1 MAGGGWLCGSAGLR
15 DWNQTWFIDLLHFPQ
30 CFQDTVLAWIPC
42 AYLWIVFPFYYLYLK
57 HHKKG
62 YIRMSHLF
70 KAKMVLGFILMLLCF
85 SDLFFTL
92 WEINQGT
99 LRPPAFFISPAVL
112 GITMMLAVFL
122 TQLERQKGVQS
133 SGILLIYWLL
143 SFLSSIVTVNL
154 KIQHAV
160 KLGFLEDPF
169 HHITSYIYSTLVLVE
184 LVISFFT
191 DQPPFFS
198 KIVSDSNPCPE
209 ASASF
214 VSRITYWWFS
224 GLLWKGYRQPLE
236 AKDLWSL
243 MKENSSEEIVSQL
256 EKEWKMY
263 CDRNRQKAG
272 SIKFEKDQQREADTT
287 EAGEK
292 QVLLQPEDCQSKSLL
307 KALWSM
313 FGTYFLFGTLSL
325 VICDVFLFS
334 VPKIFSFFLEFMKDQ
349 ESPSWKGYFYAG
361 LMFFLACL
369 QTLFE
374 QRYMYTC
381 LVIGVRLKTAVTGLV
396 YRKIL
401 VMSNA
406 ARKATTVG
414 EIVNLVSVDVQK
426 LMDLIIYFNGIW
438 LAPIR
443 IIICFVFLW
452 QLLGPSALTAVAVF
466 FLLLP
471 LNFAITKKRSQFQ
484 EEQMQHKDDRAK
496 LTNAILSDMKVIKLY
511 AWEKAFMEKV
521 LGIRKQE
528 LQALKR
534 SQLLFAVSLSSF
546 YSSTFLIALVMF
558 AVYTLVDETHVL
570 DAQKAFVSLTLINIL
585 NTAHSF
591 LPFSINALVQAKV
604 SLNRLAA
611 FLSLEEL
618 DSDNTNTDLLD
629 SFKKCII
636 IRNGTFHWSKEH
648 FPCLKRINL
657 SVLEGSLLA
666 VVGQVGAGKS
676 SLLSAL
682 LGELQKLE
690 GHVFVKGTVAYV
702 PQQAWIQNASVE
714 DNILFGKEMDD
725 SWYNRVIHACAL
737 HPDLETF
744 PAGSKSE
751 IGEKGINI
759 SGGQKQRVGLARA
772 VYQKAALYLLDDP
785 LSAVDAQVGQ
795 HIFEQVI
802 GPNGLLKEK
811 TRILV
816 THTISILPHVDN
828 IAVLVDGEIS
838 EMGCYQELLQKN
850 GAFADFLYSYSSA
863 EEEEGYDLPAAGNAD
878 NAVVPRNATHPE
890 EPFSDGSLKAS
901 TERSNYRA
909 IRQDRAPTAASKDVG
924 RLIEGEKTQHGRV
937 NTSIYLDY
945 LRAMGSP
952 ICLYIILL
960 FTCQQTASF
969 CRGYWLSKWAD
980 DPVNNGTQ
988 KHTELRVGVF
998 GVLGVVQAIGKFG
1011 STAAV
1016 LLGGVIASRKLFRQ
1030 LLENIARSPM
1040 MFFEQTSIG
1049 NLLNRF
1055 SKEMDAIDSIIP
1067 DKLKSLLGFLFNL
1080 LEIYIVIVLATPI
1093 AVVAIV
1099 PLTVLYAVFQNFY
1112 VATSCQLRRLEA
1124 ASRSP
1129 IYSHISETFQG
1140 SGVIRAYKEQQRFI
1154 SKNDFRV
1161 DENQRMCFPGVVADR
1176 WLAANLEFLGNGI
1189 VLFAALFAV
1198 INKKQLSPGIA
1209 AFSISYALQITGIL
1223 NWMVRSWTE
1232 IENNVVSVERV
1243 REYSTTPKEAPWT
1256 QEAKSQSQAWP
1267 TEGRIEFRN
1276 YSLQYR
1282 PNLELALKN
1291 ITITIRGQEKI
1302 GIAGRTGAGKS
1313 TLAVGLL
1320 RLVEAA
1326 EGEISIDGINIAHIG
1341 LHDLRTK
1348 ITIIPQDPILFSG
1361 SLRMNLDPLNTYCDA
1376 DIWTALELT
1385 QLKNFVLDL
1394 PDQLNYECSEQGEN
1408 LSVGQK
1414 QLLCLARALL
1424 RKAKILVL
1432 DEATAS
1438 VDVEM
1443 DLHIQSM
1450 IRTQFKECTVLTIAH
1465 RVNTILDCN
1474 RILVLENG
1482 QIAEFDTPE
1491 KLMAQKGLFYRLV
1504 EESGLV

>member
-1 MAGGGWLCGSAGLR
+1 AFRKSYY
-15 DWNQTWFIDLLHFPQ
+15 LHFPQ
-30 CFQDTVLAWIPC
+30 CFQDTVVAWIPC
-42 AYLWIVFPFYYLYLK
+42 AFLWVVFPFYYLYLK

-85 SDLFFTL
+85 SNLFFTL

-99 LRPPAFFISPAVL
+99 LRAPAFFISPAVL

-133 SGILLIYWLL
+133 SGVLLIYWLL

-154 KIQHAV
+154 KIQHAM
-160 KLGFLEDPF
+160 KLVSDPF
-169 HHITSYIYSTLVLVE
+169 HHIASYTYSTLVLVE

-224 GLLWKGYRQPLE
+224 GLLWKGYQQPLE
-236 AKDLWSL
+236 AEDLWSL

-256 EKEWKMY
+256 EREWKMY
-263 CDRNRQKAG
+263 CG
-272 SIKFEKDQQREADTT
+272 SITFEKDQQREADLT
-287 EAGEK
+287 EARET
-292 QVLLQPEDCQSKSLL
+292 QVLLEPEDCQSKSLL
-307 KALWSM
+307 KVLWSM
-313 FGTYFLFGTLSL
+313 FGTYFLFVKFSANL
-325 VICDVFLFS
+325 LFS
-334 VPKIFSFFLEFMKDQ
+334 CSLFLEFMKDQ
-349 ESPSWKGYFYAG
+349 ESPNWKGYFYAG

-374 QRYMYTC
+374 QWYMYTC

-484 EEQMQHKDDRAK
+484 VSFMQHKDDRAK
-496 LTNAILSDMKVIKLY
+496 LTNAIFSDIKVIKLY

-534 SQLLFAVSLSSF
+534 SQLLFASVVCCPF
-546 YSSTFLIALVMF
+546 APFQIALVMF

-611 FLSLEEL
+611 FLSLEDFL
-618 DSDNTNTDLLD
+618 CNHSISAALIAVTSGATVLC
-629 SFKKCII
+629 F
-636 IRNGTFHWSKEH
+636 G
-648 FPCLKRINL
+648 RINL
-657 SVLEGSLLA
+657 SVLEGNLLA

-676 SLLSAL
+676 SLLATL

-690 GHVFVKGTVAYV
+690 GHVSVKGTVAYV

-744 PAGSKSE
+744 PAGSRSE

-772 VYQKAALYLLDDP
+772 VYQKAAIYLLDDP

-816 THTISILPHVDN
+816 THTISILPYVDN
-828 IAVLVDGEIS
+828 IVVLVDGEIS

-850 GAFADFLYSYSSA
+850 GVFADFLYSYSSA
-863 EEEEGYDLPAAGNAD
+863 QEEEAYDLPGNPHI
-878 NAVVPRNATHPE
+878 VV
-890 EPFSDGSLKAS
+890 FLYSDRSLKAS
-901 TERSNYRA
+901 TERSSYRA

-945 LRAMGSP
+945 LKAMGSP
-952 ICLYIILL
+952 VCLYIILL

-998 GVLGVVQAIGKFG
+998 GVLGVIQAIGKFG

-1016 LLGGVIASRKLFRQ
+1016 LLGGTIASRKLFRQ

-1055 SKEMDAIDSIIP
+1055 SKEMDAIDSVIP

-1099 PLTVLYAVFQNFY
+1099 PLTVLYAAFQNFY

-1140 SGVIRAYKEQQRFI
+1140 SGVIRAYKAQQRFI
-1154 SKNDFRV
+1154 SQNDFRV

-1176 WLAANLEFLGNGI
+1176 WLAANLEFLGNSI

-1198 INKKQLSPGIA
+1198 INKKQLTPGIA

-1243 REYSTTPKEAPWT
+1243 KEYSTTPKEVAN
-1256 QEAKSQSQAWP
+1256 QIFQAWP

-1385 QLKNFVLDL
+1385 QLKNFVLNL

-1408 LSVGQK
+1408 LSIGQK

-1424 RKAKILVL
+1424 RKTKILVL

>member
-1 MAGGGWLCGSAGLR
+1 RAVEDLWSFADARSPFPKRPCP
-15 DWNQTWFIDLLHFPQ
+15 DWNQTWFIDLHFPQ
-30 CFQDTVLAWIPC
+30 CFQDTVVAWIPC
-42 AYLWIVFPFYYLYLK
+42 AFLWVVFPFYYLYLK

-85 SDLFFTL
+85 SNLFFTL

-99 LRPPAFFISPAVL
+99 LRAPAFFISPAVL

-133 SGILLIYWLL
+133 SGVLLIYWLL

-154 KIQHAV
+154 KIQHAM

-169 HHITSYIYSTLVLVE
+169 HHIASYTYSTLVLVE

-198 KIVSDSNPCPE
+198 KIVNSKSLYACVL
-209 ASASF
+209 AALC
-214 VSRITYWWFS
+214 VLCR
-224 GLLWKGYRQPLE
+224 LLWKGYQQPLE
-236 AKDLWSL
+236 AEDLWSL

-256 EKEWKMY
+256 EREWKMY
-263 CDRNRQKAG
+263 CGR
-272 SIKFEKDQQREADTT
+272 
-287 EAGEK
+287 
-292 QVLLQPEDCQSKSLL
+292 VLLEPEDCQSKSLL
-307 KALWSM
+307 KVLWSM
-313 FGTYFLFGTLSL
+313 FGTYFLFVKFSANL
-325 VICDVFLFS
+325 LFS
-334 VPKIFSFFLEFMKDQ
+334 CSLFLEFMKDQ
-349 ESPSWKGYFYAG
+349 ESPNWKGYFYAG

-374 QRYMYTC
+374 QWYMYTC

-484 EEQMQHKDDRAK
+484 VSFQMQHKDDRAK
-496 LTNAILSDMKVIKLY
+496 LTNAIFSDIKVIKLY

-534 SQLLFAVSLSSF
+534 SQLLFSVVCCPFAPF
-546 YSSTFLIALVMF
+546 QIALVMF

-618 DSDNTNTDLLD
+618 DSDNMNTNLLD
-629 SFKKCII
+629 SSLIAVTSGATVLCF
-636 IRNGTFHWSKEH
+636 G
-648 FPCLKRINL
+648 RINL
-657 SVLEGSLLA
+657 SVLEGNLLA

-676 SLLSAL
+676 SLLATL

-690 GHVFVKGTVAYV
+690 GHVSVKGTVAYV

-744 PAGSKSE
+744 PAGSRSE

-772 VYQKAALYLLDDP
+772 VYQKAAIYLLDDP

-816 THTISILPHVDN
+816 THTISILPYVDN
-828 IAVLVDGEIS
+828 IVVLVDGEIS

-850 GAFADFLYSYSSA
+850 GVFADFLYSYSSA
-863 EEEEGYDLPAAGNAD
+863 QEEEAYDLPGNPHMQIICTLL
-878 NAVVPRNATHPE
+878 NHLLLIVH
-890 EPFSDGSLKAS
+890 S
-901 TERSNYRA
+901 

-937 NTSIYLDY
+937 TAVNTSIYLDY
-945 LRAMGSP
+945 LKAMGSP
-952 ICLYIILL
+952 VCLYIILL

-998 GVLGVVQAIGKFG
+998 GVLGVIQAIGKFG

-1016 LLGGVIASRKLFRQ
+1016 LLGGTIASRKLFRQ

-1055 SKEMDAIDSIIP
+1055 SKEMDAIDSVIP

-1099 PLTVLYAVFQNFY
+1099 PLTVLYAAFQNFY

-1140 SGVIRAYKEQQRFI
+1140 SGVIRAYKAQQRFI
-1154 SKNDFRV
+1154 SQNDFRV

-1176 WLAANLEFLGNGI
+1176 WLAANLEFLGNSI

-1198 INKKQLSPGIA
+1198 INKKQLTPGIA

-1243 REYSTTPKEAPWT
+1243 KEYSTTPKEAPWT

-1385 QLKNFVLDL
+1385 QLKNFVLNL

-1408 LSVGQK
+1408 LSIGQK

-1424 RKAKILVL
+1424 RKTKILVL

>member
-1 MAGGGWLCGSAGLR
+1 MGGTVKQTLCREGGR
-15 DWNQTWFIDLLHFPQ
+15 RFWIWPKEIYLHFPQ
-30 CFQDTVLAWIPC
+30 CFQDTVVAWIPC
-42 AYLWIVFPFYYLYLK
+42 AFLWVVFPFYYLYLK

-85 SDLFFTL
+85 SNLFFTL

-99 LRPPAFFISPAVL
+99 LRAPAFFISPAVL

-133 SGILLIYWLL
+133 SGVLLIYWLL

-154 KIQHAV
+154 KIQHAM

-169 HHITSYIYSTLVLVE
+169 HHIASYTYSTLVLVE

-224 GLLWKGYRQPLE
+224 GLLWKGYQQPLE
-236 AKDLWSL
+236 AEDLWSL

-256 EKEWKMY
+256 EREWKMY
-263 CDRNRQKAG
+263 W
-272 SIKFEKDQQREADTT
+272 SITFEKDQQREADLT
-287 EAGEK
+287 EARET
-292 QVLLQPEDCQSKSLL
+292 QVLLEPEDCQSKSLL
-307 KALWSM
+307 KVLWSM

-325 VICDVFLFS
+325 VIFKFSANLLFS
-334 VPKIFSFFLEFMKDQ
+334 CSLFLEFMKDQ
-349 ESPSWKGYFYAG
+349 ESPNWKGYFYAG

-374 QRYMYTC
+374 QWYMYTC

-484 EEQMQHKDDRAK
+484 VSFQMQHKDDRAK
-496 LTNAILSDMKVIKLY
+496 LTNAIFSDIKVIKLY

-534 SQLLFAVSLSSF
+534 SQLLFASVVCCPF
-546 YSSTFLIALVMF
+546 APFQIALVMF

-618 DSDNTNTDLLD
+618 DSDNMNTNL
-629 SFKKCII
+629 
-636 IRNGTFHWSKEH
+636 
-648 FPCLKRINL
+648 INL
-657 SVLEGSLLA
+657 SVLEGNLLA

-676 SLLSAL
+676 SLLATL

-690 GHVFVKGTVAYV
+690 GHVSVKGTVAYV

-744 PAGSKSE
+744 PAGSRSE

-772 VYQKAALYLLDDP
+772 VYQKAAIYLLDDP

-816 THTISILPHVDN
+816 THTISILPYVDN
-828 IAVLVDGEIS
+828 IVVLVDGEIS

-850 GAFADFLYSYSSA
+850 GVFADFLYSYSSA
-863 EEEEGYDLPAAGNAD
+863 QEEEAYDLPGNPHMQIICTLL
-878 NAVVPRNATHPE
+878 NHFVV
-890 EPFSDGSLKAS
+890 FLYSDRSLKAS
-901 TERSNYRA
+901 TERSSYRA

-945 LRAMGSP
+945 LKAMGSP
-952 ICLYIILL
+952 VCLYIILL

-998 GVLGVVQAIGKFG
+998 GVLGVIQAIGKFG

-1016 LLGGVIASRKLFRQ
+1016 LLGGTIASRKLFRQ

-1055 SKEMDAIDSIIP
+1055 SKEMDAIDSVIP

-1099 PLTVLYAVFQNFY
+1099 PLTVLYAAFQNFY

-1140 SGVIRAYKEQQRFI
+1140 SGVIRAYKAQQRFI
-1154 SKNDFRV
+1154 SQNDFRV

-1176 WLAANLEFLGNGI
+1176 WLAANLEFLGNSI

-1198 INKKQLSPGIA
+1198 INKKQLTPGIA

-1243 REYSTTPKEAPWT
+1243 KEYSTTPKEAPWT

-1385 QLKNFVLDL
+1385 QLKNFVLNL

-1408 LSVGQK
+1408 LSIGQK

-1424 RKAKILVL
+1424 RKTKILVL

>member
-1 MAGGGWLCGSAGLR
+1 
-15 DWNQTWFIDLLHFPQ
+15 
-30 CFQDTVLAWIPC
+30 
-42 AYLWIVFPFYYLYLK
+42 VFPFYYLYLK

-85 SDLFFTL
+85 SNLFFTL

-99 LRPPAFFISPAVL
+99 LRAPAFFISPAVL
-112 GITMMLAVFL
+112 GITMVISTCCLHFIILVKSHL
-122 TQLERQKGVQS
+122 S
-133 SGILLIYWLL
+133 PILLLI
-143 SFLSSIVTVNL
+143 SVGAKDPVDSKAGV
-154 KIQHAV
+154 
-160 KLGFLEDPF
+160 GFLEDPF
-169 HHITSYIYSTLVLVE
+169 HHIASYTYSTLVLVE

-198 KIVSDSNPCPE
+198 KIVSDSFNPHQLGKFYIDSKSLYACVL
-209 ASASF
+209 AALC
-214 VSRITYWWFS
+214 VLCR
-224 GLLWKGYRQPLE
+224 LLWKGYQQPLE
-236 AKDLWSL
+236 AEDLWSL

-256 EKEWKMY
+256 EREWKMY
-263 CDRNRQKAG
+263 CGRARQ
-272 SIKFEKDQQREADTT
+272 EADLT
-287 EAGEK
+287 EARET
-292 QVLLQPEDCQSKSLL
+292 QVLLEPEDCQSKSLL
-307 KALWSM
+307 KVLWSM

-334 VPKIFSFFLEFMKDQ
+334 VPKVFSLFLEFMKDQ
-349 ESPSWKGYFYAG
+349 ESPNWKGYFYAG

-374 QRYMYTC
+374 QWYMYTC

-496 LTNAILSDMKVIKLY
+496 LTNAIFSDIKVIKLY

-591 LPFSINALVQAKV
+591 LPFSINALVQV
-604 SLNRLAA
+604 SLVSFLCNHSISAA
-611 FLSLEEL
+611 LIAVTSGATVLCF
-618 DSDNTNTDLLD
+618 
-629 SFKKCII
+629 
-636 IRNGTFHWSKEH
+636 G
-648 FPCLKRINL
+648 RINL
-657 SVLEGSLLA
+657 SVLEGNLLA

-676 SLLSAL
+676 SLLATL

-690 GHVFVKGTVAYV
+690 GHVSVKGTVAYV

-744 PAGSKSE
+744 PAGSRSE

-772 VYQKAALYLLDDP
+772 VYQKAAIYLLDDP

-816 THTISILPHVDN
+816 THTISILPYVDN
-828 IAVLVDGEIS
+828 IVVLVDGEIS

-850 GAFADFLYSYSSA
+850 GVFADFLYSYSSA
-863 EEEEGYDLPAAGNAD
+863 QEEEAYDLPGNPHIVGYS
-878 NAVVPRNATHPE
+878 VV
-890 EPFSDGSLKAS
+890 FLYSDRSLKAS
-901 TERSNYRA
+901 TERSSYRA

-945 LRAMGSP
+945 LKAMGSP
-952 ICLYIILL
+952 VCLYIILL

-998 GVLGVVQAIGKFG
+998 GVLGVIQAIGKFG

-1016 LLGGVIASRKLFRQ
+1016 LLGGTIASRKLFRQ

-1055 SKEMDAIDSIIP
+1055 SKEMDAIDSVIP

-1099 PLTVLYAVFQNFY
+1099 PLTVLYAAFQNFY

-1140 SGVIRAYKEQQRFI
+1140 SGVIRAYKAQQRFI
-1154 SKNDFRV
+1154 SQNDFRV

-1176 WLAANLEFLGNGI
+1176 WLAANLEFLGNSI

-1198 INKKQLSPGIA
+1198 INKKQLTPGIA

-1243 REYSTTPKEAPWT
+1243 KEYSTTPKEAPWT

-1385 QLKNFVLDL
+1385 QLKNFVLNL

-1408 LSVGQK
+1408 LSIGQK

-1424 RKAKILVL
+1424 RKTKILVL

>member
-1 MAGGGWLCGSAGLR
+1 NSAPGHCKCQGPCPR
-15 DWNQTWFIDLLHFPQ
+15 PDWNQTWFIDLHFPQ
-30 CFQDTVLAWIPC
+30 CFQDTVVAWIPC
-42 AYLWIVFPFYYLYLK
+42 AFLWVVFPFYYLYLK

-85 SDLFFTL
+85 SNLFFTL

-99 LRPPAFFISPAVL
+99 LRAPAFFISPAVL

-133 SGILLIYWLL
+133 SGVLLIYWLL

-154 KIQHAV
+154 KIQHAM
-160 KLGFLEDPF
+160 KLVSDPF
-169 HHITSYIYSTLVLVE
+169 HHIASYTYSTLVLVE

-224 GLLWKGYRQPLE
+224 GLLWKGYQQPLE
-236 AKDLWSL
+236 AEDLWSL

-256 EKEWKMY
+256 EREWKMY
-263 CDRNRQKAG
+263 CGRARLQPFSLCFFRKTG
-272 SIKFEKDQQREADTT
+272 SITFEKDQQREADLT
-287 EAGEK
+287 EARET
-292 QVLLQPEDCQSKSLL
+292 QVLLEPEDCQSKSLL
-307 KALWSM
+307 KVLWSM
-313 FGTYFLFGTLSL
+313 FGTYFLFVKFSANL
-325 VICDVFLFS
+325 LFS
-334 VPKIFSFFLEFMKDQ
+334 CSLFLEFMKDQ
-349 ESPSWKGYFYAG
+349 ESPNWKGYFYAG

-374 QRYMYTC
+374 QWYMYTC

-484 EEQMQHKDDRAK
+484 VSFMQHKDDRAK
-496 LTNAILSDMKVIKLY
+496 LTNAIFSDIKVIKLY

-534 SQLLFAVSLSSF
+534 SQLLFASVVCCPF
-546 YSSTFLIALVMF
+546 APFQIALVMF

-618 DSDNTNTDLLD
+618 DSDNMNTNLLD
-629 SFKKCII
+629 SSLIAVTSGATVLCF
-636 IRNGTFHWSKEH
+636 G
-648 FPCLKRINL
+648 RINL
-657 SVLEGSLLA
+657 SVLEGNLLA

-676 SLLSAL
+676 SLLATL

-690 GHVFVKGTVAYV
+690 GHVSVKGTVAYV

-744 PAGSKSE
+744 PAGSRSE

-772 VYQKAALYLLDDP
+772 VYQKAAIYLLDDP

-816 THTISILPHVDN
+816 THTISILPYVDN
-828 IAVLVDGEIS
+828 IVVLVDGEIS

-850 GAFADFLYSYSSA
+850 GVFADFLYSYSSA
-863 EEEEGYDLPAAGNAD
+863 QEEEAYDLPGNPHMQIICTLL
-878 NAVVPRNATHPE
+878 NH
-890 EPFSDGSLKAS
+890 LL
-901 TERSNYRA
+901 
-909 IRQDRAPTAASKDVG
+909 
-924 RLIEGEKTQHGRV
+924 LIVHCFYV

-945 LRAMGSP
+945 LKAMGSP
-952 ICLYIILL
+952 VCLYIILL

-998 GVLGVVQAIGKFG
+998 GVLGVIQGLLTW
-1011 STAAV
+1011 SPSPAV
-1016 LLGGVIASRKLFRQ
+1016 LLGGTIASRKLFRQ

-1055 SKEMDAIDSIIP
+1055 SKEMDAIDSVIP

-1099 PLTVLYAVFQNFY
+1099 PLTVLYAAFQNFY

-1140 SGVIRAYKEQQRFI
+1140 SGVIRAYKAQQRFI
-1154 SKNDFRV
+1154 SQNDFRV

-1176 WLAANLEFLGNGI
+1176 WLAANLEFLGNSI

-1198 INKKQLSPGIA
+1198 INKKQLTPGIA

-1243 REYSTTPKEAPWT
+1243 KEYSTTPKEAPWT

-1385 QLKNFVLDL
+1385 QLKNFVLNL

-1408 LSVGQK
+1408 LSIGQK

-1424 RKAKILVL
+1424 RKTKILVL

>member
-1 MAGGGWLCGSAGLR
+1 VCCSAFCSRALSCP
-15 DWNQTWFIDLLHFPQ
+15 DWNQTWFIDLHFPQ
-30 CFQDTVLAWIPC
+30 CFQDTVVAWIPC
-42 AYLWIVFPFYYLYLK
+42 AFLWVVFPFYYLYLK

-85 SDLFFTL
+85 SNLFFTL

-99 LRPPAFFISPAVL
+99 LRAPAFFISPAVL

-133 SGILLIYWLL
+133 SGVLLIYWLL

-154 KIQHAV
+154 KIQHAM
-160 KLGFLEDPF
+160 KLVSDPF
-169 HHITSYIYSTLVLVE
+169 HHIASYTYSTLVLVE

-224 GLLWKGYRQPLE
+224 GLLWKGYQQPLE
-236 AKDLWSL
+236 AEDLWSL

-256 EKEWKMY
+256 EREWKMY
-263 CDRNRQKAG
+263 CGRHLSRLQPFSLCFFRKTG
-272 SIKFEKDQQREADTT
+272 SITFEKDQQREADLT
-287 EAGEK
+287 EARET
-292 QVLLQPEDCQSKSLL
+292 QVLLEPEDCQSKSLL
-307 KALWSM
+307 KVLWSM
-313 FGTYFLFGTLSL
+313 FGTYFLFGTLIKFSANL
-325 VICDVFLFS
+325 LFS
-334 VPKIFSFFLEFMKDQ
+334 CSLFLEFMKDQ
-349 ESPSWKGYFYAG
+349 ESPNWKGYFYAG

-374 QRYMYTC
+374 QWYMYTC

-484 EEQMQHKDDRAK
+484 VSFMQHKDDRAK
-496 LTNAILSDMKVIKLY
+496 LTNAIFSDIKVIKLY

-534 SQLLFAVSLSSF
+534 SQLLFASVVCCPF
-546 YSSTFLIALVMF
+546 APFQIALVMF

-618 DSDNTNTDLLD
+618 DSDNMNTNLLD
-629 SFKKCII
+629 TVTSGATVLCF
-636 IRNGTFHWSKEH
+636 G
-648 FPCLKRINL
+648 RINL
-657 SVLEGSLLA
+657 SVLEGNLLA

-676 SLLSAL
+676 SLLATL

-690 GHVFVKGTVAYV
+690 GHVSVKGTVAYV

-744 PAGSKSE
+744 PAGSRSE

-772 VYQKAALYLLDDP
+772 VYQKAAIYLLDDP

-816 THTISILPHVDN
+816 THTISILPYVDN
-828 IAVLVDGEIS
+828 IVVLVDGEIS

-850 GAFADFLYSYSSA
+850 GVFADFLYSYSSA
-863 EEEEGYDLPAAGNAD
+863 QEEEYIKNLVTSRSPGHPGENQERWIQTPGRPLQAQFQEKLLHSQGDQTGMESLQWWCSHLP
-878 NAVVPRNATHPE
+878 RT
-890 EPFSDGSLKAS
+890 S
-901 TERSNYRA
+901 
-909 IRQDRAPTAASKDVG
+909 SKDWTV
-924 RLIEGEKTQHGRV
+924 TSVV

-945 LRAMGSP
+945 LKAMGSP
-952 ICLYIILL
+952 VCLYIILL

-998 GVLGVVQAIGKFG
+998 GVLGVIQAIGKFG

-1016 LLGGVIASRKLFRQ
+1016 LLGGTIASRKLFRQ

-1055 SKEMDAIDSIIP
+1055 SKEMDAIDSVIP

-1099 PLTVLYAVFQNFY
+1099 PLTVLYAAFQNFY

-1140 SGVIRAYKEQQRFI
+1140 SGVIRAYKAQQRFI
-1154 SKNDFRV
+1154 SQNDFRV

-1176 WLAANLEFLGNGI
+1176 WLAANLEFLGNSI

-1198 INKKQLSPGIA
+1198 INKKQLTPGIA

-1243 REYSTTPKEAPWT
+1243 KEYSTTPKEV
-1256 QEAKSQSQAWP
+1256 SQSQAWP

-1385 QLKNFVLDL
+1385 QLKNFVLNL

-1408 LSVGQK
+1408 LSIGQK

-1424 RKAKILVL
+1424 RKTKILVL